1 MSSVHTGNKFST
13 MKSLSGSI
21 IVLSGA
27 IIMGLCS
34 QKIPNEA
41 IQTLSSMS
49 LMITGLIIV
58 FTDKK
63 SRE

>member
-1 MSSVHTGNKFST
+1 